1 MKRILLSFF
10 LITGFLAVS
19 KTAMA
24 DPCVVSNLYFKLNTL
39 TNNAGGSCTI
49 TFDIGWDQTSNN
61 GNKWS
66 FAHLWLEP
74 DYPSYT
80 YGSRPTGAQLTSSN
94 AIGTIVVEDG
104 IVKIGSSAYPG
115 GTTIVL
121 GGVLVKTAIAGGT
134 QYRITGISK
143 TYTTCPSSLSI
154 KGDVWSSNS
163 GFASAVH
170 CFNANLLFLPPVTQ
184 DLNVAGTFFCGK
196 FDGTNGREIKV
207 DLSSV
212 NVSTNP
218 VSVTYNVFV
227 DNGNG
232 SFNAIEETSVPGRT
246 VSGISVYTGN
256 PYTSGRVD
264 YLPYSVT
271 NPSANRA
278 VWVSATATTSVG
290 QFNRLL
296 RVENACSI
304 LPVLFKSV
312 TATRNKERVA
322 IKWETASESNNR
334 GFNVQRNTS
343 GEWKNIAFVFSQ
355 ANEGNSSS
363 TLSYQ
368 YNDVNTAK
376 GISQYRI
383 QQVDLDGKASNSE
396 IRSVRGESMKKSV
409 IVFPNP
415 SVDGKISLVLQDDNS
430 AKNIVVCD
438 MSGRIV
444 KQYKNITANN
454 ISIDMLQNGMYSI
467 QITDLSTAEITV
479 EKVVIKKR

>member
-1 MKRILLSFF
+1 MKKILLSFF

-24 DPCVVSNLYFKLNTL
+24 DPCGVSNLYFKLNTL

-74 DYPSYT
+74 DYPGYT

-94 AIGTIVVEDG
+94 AIGTVVVQDG
-104 IVKIGSSAYPG
+104 IVTTGSSAYPG
-115 GTTIVL
+115 GTTTVL
-121 GGVLVKTAIAGGT
+121 GGTLVKTTIAGGF

-143 TYTTCPSSLSI
+143 TFTLCPSSLSI

-196 FDGTNGREIKV
+196 LDGTKGREIKV

-212 NVSTNP
+212 NSSTNP
-218 VSVTYNVFV
+218 VSVSYDVFV

-232 SFNAIEETSVPGRT
+232 SFNAYEETLVSTRT
-246 VSGISVYTGN
+246 VSGISVYTSN
-256 PYTSGRVD
+256 PYTSGRID
-264 YLPYSVT
+264 YLPYSNT
-271 NPSANRA
+271 NPFAGRA
-278 VWVSATATTSVG
+278 VWIAATATTSVG
-290 QFNRLL
+290 QFNRLV
-296 RVENACSI
+296 RVENSCAL
-304 LPVLFKSV
+304 LPVKFKSV
-312 TATRNKERVA
+312 SATRNKERVA

-334 GFNVQRNTS
+334 GFNVQRNTN

-355 ANEGNSSS
+355 ANEGTSSS

-376 GISQYRI
+376 GVSQYRV
-383 QQVDLDGKASNSE
+383 QQVDMDGKAAYSE
-396 IRSVRGESMKKSV
+396 IRSVRGETMKKSV
-409 IVFPNP
+409 IAFPNP
-415 SVDGKISLVLQDDNS
+415 SLDGKVSLVLEDNS
-430 AKNIVVCD
+430 AKNVIVSD

-454 ISIDMLQNGMYSI
+454 LSIDMLQSGMYSI
-467 QITDLSTAEITV
+467 QVTDLSTAEITV